1 MTNDGRQRAGN
12 GSDNLK
18 TPLTTGG
25 IVPDLDAEF
34 ADAARS
40 ATALP
45 RDPGNDVKLRLYALY
60 KQAVV
65 GDVQG
70 RRPGFTDLVGRAK
83 YDAWAKVKGMSSA
96 DAKQAY
102 IELVAELSSET

>member
-1 MTNDGRQRAGN
+1 MTNDGT
-12 GSDNLK
+12 SH
-18 TPLTTGG
+18 PLNPGG

-34 ADAARS
+34 ADAAKT

-60 KQAVV
+60 KQATT

-70 RRPGFTDLVGRAK
+70 RRPGFIDPVGRAK
-83 YDAWAKVKGMSSA
+83 YDAWAAVAGMSA
-96 DAKQAY
+96 DDAKQAY
-102 IELVAELSSET
+102 VELVAELPAGA